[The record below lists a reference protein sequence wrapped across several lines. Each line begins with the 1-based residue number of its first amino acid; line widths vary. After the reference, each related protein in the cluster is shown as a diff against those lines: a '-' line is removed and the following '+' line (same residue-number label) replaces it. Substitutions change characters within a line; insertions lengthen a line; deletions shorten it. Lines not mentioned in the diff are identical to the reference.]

1 MNNLYDDPKFF
12 EEYKTIREGEMSYN
26 NLIEQPFILPLLP
39 SLHGK
44 SILDLGCGLGINCNE
59 FINRGANRVLGIDIS
74 NKMLEEAKKHKKSD
88 KIEYMQLD
96 MNKLFTIDESFDLIF
111 SSLAIHYIED
121 FNKLVK
127 SVYDLLKPNGIFLF
141 SQEHPLVT
149 SSFEECRWL
158 PAGSEDKVAWAI
170 HKYSIEGERHAKWIV
185 DDVLKYHRSFST
197 IVNTLIENGFAI
209 EKVVEP
215 TVSEEILRKSPRLKS
230 ELHRPTFLIIKA
242 KKDK

>member
-12 EEYKTIREGEMSYN
+12 EEYKALRELDTSYN
-26 NLIEQPFILPLLP
+26 NLIEQPSILSLLP
-39 SLHGK
+39 SLEGK
-44 SILDLGCGLGINCNE
+44 SVLDLGCGLGINCVE
-59 FINRGANRVLGIDIS
+59 FLNRGANQVLGIDIS
-74 NKMLEEAKKHKKSD
+74 SNMLEEAKKKNKST
-88 KIEYMQLD
+88 KLEYRKLD
-96 MNKLFTIDESFDLIF
+96 MNNLSSIEGKFDLVF

-149 SSFEECRWL
+149 SSFEERRWL
-158 PAGSEDKVAWAI
+158 SAGSEDKVAWAI

-197 IVNTLIENGFAI
+197 IVNILIENGFAI

-215 TVSEEILRKSPRLKS
+215 TVSEEVLKISARLKS